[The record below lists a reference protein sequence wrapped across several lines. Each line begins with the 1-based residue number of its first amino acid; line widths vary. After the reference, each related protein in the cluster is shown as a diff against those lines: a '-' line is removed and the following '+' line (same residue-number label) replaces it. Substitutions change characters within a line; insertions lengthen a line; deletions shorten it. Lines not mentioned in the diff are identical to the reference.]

1 MKIRLNSD
9 LGESFGSWKMGLD
22 EEIFPYIDMAN
33 FACGFHAGDPLI
45 MDESIKLAVKH
56 NITIGAHPAY
66 PDLVGFGRRSMVCT
80 SLEIESMVIYQC
92 GALQAFCQANG
103 AKLSY
108 VKPHGGLYNDM
119 MRDER
124 IFRAVLNALK
134 RYDGSLK
141 LMILSKVDTTHYE
154 AIAKEFGINL
164 LYEVFADR
172 AYDDEGFLVPRTQK
186 GSVLHSKELVKA
198 RLELLKNEGLLET
211 ISGKKIALKVDSLCV
226 HGDNEEAIELVKM
239 LRKSL

>member
-1 MKIRLNSD
+1 MIKLNSD

-22 EEIFPYIDMAN
+22 EAVLPYIDMAN

-66 PDLVGFGRRSMVCT
+66 PDLVGFGRRSMVC
-80 SLEIESMVIYQC
+80 SSSEIESMVIYQC
-92 GALQAFCQANG
+92 GALQAFCQSYG
-103 AKLSY
+103 VKLSY

-124 IFRAVLNALK
+124 IFRTVLNAIK
-134 RYDGSLK
+134 RYDSSLK
-141 LMILSKVDTTHYE
+141 LMILSKVDTTKYE
-154 AIAKEFGINL
+154 EIAKEFGIEL

-186 GSVLHSKELVKA
+186 GSVLHSVELVKA

-239 LRKSL
+239 LRNSL